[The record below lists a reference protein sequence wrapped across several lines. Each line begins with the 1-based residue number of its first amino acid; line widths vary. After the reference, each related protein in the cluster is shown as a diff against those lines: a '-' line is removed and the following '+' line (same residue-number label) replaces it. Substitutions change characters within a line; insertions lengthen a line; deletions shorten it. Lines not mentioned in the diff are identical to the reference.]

1 MKLTL
6 EQIKKITFGAVDVV
20 ETELGFAF
28 KRFTEKQAEY
38 YAIYRDNS
46 YLKKT
51 ASAAGVRLSFLTD
64 SKTLAFE
71 YAVRVEP
78 CPTGGMARFD
88 LYIDGVLHE
97 HFGITDGD
105 ADRHVRFELGE
116 GVKHVEVYLPWTK
129 MIYLSNVTLD
139 DGASYS
145 PVKRSRKMLAY
156 GDSIT
161 HGYYA
166 QYPSLA
172 YSSKL
177 ARMLDADI
185 YNKAIGGDR
194 FFPELLELDEPINPD
209 IITVAYGTND
219 WTRHKRSTVTKRSR
233 DFLSALSAKF
243 PKAKIF
249 VITPLWRDRQSIP
262 EYREPKFM
270 EKFGG
275 YLTEVHGIIEENCKE
290 LANVT
295 VINGMTLVPHNHGF
309 FTDGLHPND
318 LGMCIYADNLYR
330 EMMRHL

>member
-20 ETELGFAF
+20 ETDLGFAF
-28 KRFTEKQAEY
+28 KRFTKAQSEY

-51 ASAAGVRLSFLTD
+51 ASAAGVRLSLLTD

-71 YAVRVEP
+71 YSVRVEP
-78 CPTGGMARFD
+78 CPTGGFARFD
-88 LYIDGVLHE
+88 LYIDGVLCD
-97 HFGITDGD
+97 HFGIVEGD
-105 ADRHVRFELGE
+105 ADRHVVLELGE

-194 FFPELLELDEPINPD
+194 FFPELLELDEPIKPD

-219 WTRHKRSTVTKRSR
+219 WARHKRSTVERRSR
-233 DFLSALSAKF
+233 DFLLKLSAKF

-249 VITPLWRDRQSIP
+249 VITPLWRDRAD
-262 EYREPKFM
+262 EPRFM
-270 EKFGG
+270 KKFGG
-275 YLTEVHGIIEENCKE
+275 YVTEVKDIIAENCKD

-295 VINGMTLVPHNHGF
+295 VIDGGLLMPHNHDF

-330 EMMRHL
+330 EMMKKL

>member
-6 EQIKKITFGAVDVV
+6 EQIKKITVGAVDVV
-20 ETELGFAF
+20 ECELGFAF
-28 KRFTEKQAEY
+28 RRFTKEQSEY
-38 YAIYRDNS
+38 YAIYRDNT

-51 ASAAGVRLSFLTD
+51 NSAAGVRLSLLTD
-64 SKTLAFE
+64 SKTLSFE
-71 YAVRVEP
+71 YAVRVDE

-88 LYIDGVLHE
+88 LYIDGVMHD
-97 HFGITDGD
+97 HFGIVEGD
-105 ADRHVRFELGE
+105 ADKYVSLELGE

-129 MIYLSNVTLD
+129 QVYLSNVCLD

-145 PVKRSRKMLAY
+145 PAKRSRTLLAY

-161 HGYYA
+161 HGYFA

-172 YSSKL
+172 YSVKL

-194 FFPELLELDEPINPD
+194 FFPELLTLDEPIKPD

-219 WTRHKRSTVTKRSR
+219 WARHKRSTVERRSR
-233 DFLSALSAKF
+233 DFLLKLSEKF
-243 PKAKIF
+243 PNAKIF
-249 VITPLWRDRQSIP
+249 AITPLWRDRAD
-262 EYREPKFM
+262 EPRFM
-270 EKFGG
+270 KKFGG
-275 YLTEVHGIIEENCKE
+275 YVTEVKGIIEENCKD

-295 VINGMTLVPHNHGF
+295 VIDGGRLMPHTHDF

-318 LGMCIYADNLYR
+318 LGMCLYADNLYR
-330 EMMRHL
+330 EMMKKL